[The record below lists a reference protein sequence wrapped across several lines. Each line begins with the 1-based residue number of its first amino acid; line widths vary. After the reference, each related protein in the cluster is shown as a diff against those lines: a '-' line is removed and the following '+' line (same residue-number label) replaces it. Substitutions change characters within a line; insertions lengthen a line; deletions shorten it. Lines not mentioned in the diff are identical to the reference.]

1 MCLLSYVVFLCF
13 LELVNLKCF
22 DIIFYEDY
30 FFLYIFKS
38 KIDKYK
44 IGSNVIV
51 FKINNVICL
60 YGML

>member
-13 LELVNLKCF
+13 LELVNIKCF

-30 FFLYIFKS
+30 FFLYIFKI